1 MLKIFTRVVLA
12 VAFAAMLLPVRSA
25 QARNELTVVTADGSK
40 TVLSYDDLLNLPAS
54 KVTTNTP
61 WTVGKRVFTGVSFA
75 DLLGKYGI
83 AEGDVRVSAL
93 NDYSVTVP
101 VTELTENGAILAY
114 QLDGKT
120 MSVRDK
126 GPYWVIFPF
135 DSHPSFQTDQY
146 WSYAVWQVKSINA
159 QP

>member
-1 MLKIFTRVVLA
+1 MRAFGTGLAILVA
-12 VAFAAMLLPVRSA
+12 VAMWLLPA
-25 QARNELTVVTADGSK
+25 NPALARNELTVVALDGTK
-40 TVLSYDDLLNLPAS
+40 TVFSYDELVKMPATT
-54 KVTTNTP
+54 VTTSTP
-61 WTVGKRVFTGVSFA
+61 WTEGKHDFTGVSFA
-75 DLLGKYGI
+75 ELLKNNGI
-83 AEGDVRVSAL
+83 EGGNIRVFAL

-101 VTELTENGAILAY
+101 AERLTATGAILAY
-114 QLDGKT
+114 QMDGKA

-135 DSHPSFQTDQY
+135 DSDPDLQTDQY